1 MTTPLKKIVIVGGG
15 AGGLE
20 MATQLGHKLGR
31 KKKAK
36 ITLVDRNHSHLW
48 KPLLHEVA
56 TGSLDEGVDALS
68 YLAHARNHGFQF
80 QLGSVIDIDREAKT
94 ITIAE
99 LRDEK
104 GELLVPERKIAYDT
118 LVMALG
124 STSND
129 FNTPGVKENCI
140 FLDNPHQARRFH
152 QEMLNLFLKYS
163 ANLGANGKVNI
174 AIVGG
179 GATGVEL
186 SAELHNAVKQLHSYG
201 YKGLTNEALNVT
213 LVEAGER
220 ILPALPPRISAA
232 AHNEL
237 TKLGVRVLTQ
247 TMVTSADEGGLHTK
261 DGEYIEADLMVW
273 AAGIKA
279 PDFLKD
285 IGGLETNRINQLV
298 VEPTLQTT
306 RDPDIYAIGDCASCP
321 RPEGGFVPPRA
332 QAAHQMATCAMNNIL
347 AQMNGKP
354 LKNYQ
359 YKDHGSLVSLSN
371 FSTVGSLMGNLTRG
385 SMMIEGRIAR
395 FVYISLYRMHQIAL
409 QPRYPSA
416 FEVALIDVHW
426 RMWHKR
432 LIRPGQMVRAVGL
445 IRRVK
450 RRIRH
455 SFRLLRII
463 KYFQPFPRFSSSV

>member
-1 MTTPLKKIVIVGGG
+1 MTTPLKRIVIVGGG

-20 MATQLGHKLGR
+20 MATQLGKKLGR

-80 QLGSVIDIDREAKT
+80 QLGSVVDIDREAKT
-94 ITIAE
+94 ITLAE

-104 GELLVPERKIAYDT
+104 GELLVPERKVPYDT

-220 ILPALPPRISAA
+220 ILPALPPRISSA

-279 PDFLKD
+279 PDFMKD
-285 IGGLETNRINQLV
+285 
-298 VEPTLQTT
+298 
-306 RDPDIYAIGDCASCP
+306 IGDCASCA

-332 QAAHQMATCAMNNIL
+332 QAAHQMASCAMNNIL

-354 LKNYQ
+354 LKAYQ

-385 SMMIEGRIAR
+385 SMMVEGRIAR

-409 QPRYPSA
+409 HGYFKTGLMMLVGSINR
-416 FEVALIDVHW
+416 V
-426 RMWHKR
+426 
-432 LIRPGQMVRAVGL
+432 IRP
-445 IRRVK
+445 
-450 RRIRH
+450 
-455 SFRLLRII
+455 RLKLH
-463 KYFQPFPRFSSSV
+463 

>member
-1 MTTPLKKIVIVGGG
+1 
-15 AGGLE
+15 
-20 MATQLGHKLGR
+20 
-31 KKKAK
+31 
-36 ITLVDRNHSHLW
+36 
-48 KPLLHEVA
+48 
-56 TGSLDEGVDALS
+56 
-68 YLAHARNHGFQF
+68 
-80 QLGSVIDIDREAKT
+80 
-94 ITIAE
+94 
-99 LRDEK
+99 
-104 GELLVPERKIAYDT
+104 
-118 LVMALG
+118 
-124 STSND
+124 
-129 FNTPGVKENCI
+129 
-140 FLDNPHQARRFH
+140 
-152 QEMLNLFLKYS
+152 MLNLFLKYS

-321 RPEGGFVPPRA
+321 RPEGGLCS
-332 QAAHQMATCAMNNIL
+332 AACSGCTPDGDLRNEQ
-347 AQMNGKP
+347 
-354 LKNYQ
+354 
-359 YKDHGSLVSLSN
+359 
-371 FSTVGSLMGNLTRG
+371 
-385 SMMIEGRIAR
+385 
-395 FVYISLYRMHQIAL
+395 
-409 QPRYPSA
+409 
-416 FEVALIDVHW
+416 
-426 RMWHKR
+426 
-432 LIRPGQMVRAVGL
+432 
-445 IRRVK
+445 
-450 RRIRH
+450 H
-455 SFRLLRII
+455 SGADER
-463 KYFQPFPRFSSSV
+463 